1 MSTFKFTFD
10 YLSSF
15 FLQKLSSFEVDQDFP
30 EVRAL
35 REGYLCVHGGEVM
48 VSQLES
54 GGLPRDGD
62 PGKWGGAHTD
72 VHGGFPVVMLSIC
85 VLSHLSPKVF
95 SSRRGVFF
103 FFFFYQIHVP
113 NTS

>member
-1 MSTFKFTFD
+1 
-10 YLSSF
+10 
-15 FLQKLSSFEVDQDFP
+15 
-30 EVRAL
+30 
-35 REGYLCVHGGEVM
+35 M

-72 VHGGFPVVMLSIC
+72 VHGGSPVVMLSIC

-95 SSRRGVFF
+95 SSRRGLFF
-103 FFFFYQIHVP
+103 FFFFTKYMYQIHPEVGTTNHCYIKSSLFSLCAKFWVLGVLP
-113 NTS
+113 QVQLPSLL